1 MARASPAAAA
11 AGRDDG
17 PPHDRTL
24 LFAMVRLVNLTA
36 RPFQEGI
43 GRQHRLGLSE
53 WRVLAVLKSH
63 PGSAAIE
70 IAQHTGLDKMSVSRA
85 LASLQAA
92 GRVLRQPDPDDGRRA
107 LATLTPA
114 GSALYRSLRVP
125 ARAREEAVTGSLSVA
140 ERRLLMTLVQRMTAS
155 ALAADGQPP
164 ERGRRA
170 RPTPRAAR

>member
-1 MARASPAAAA
+1 MPRARAVAV
-11 AGRDDG
+11 GHDEG

-53 WRVLAVLKSH
+53 WRVLAVLHAH
-63 PGSAAIE
+63 PDSAAIE
-70 IAQHTGLDKMSVSRA
+70 IAQSTGLDKMSVSRA

-92 GRVLRQPDPDDGRRA
+92 GRVLRRPDPDDGRRA

-114 GSALYRSLRVP
+114 GAALYRSLRGP

-140 ERRLLMTLVQRMTAS
+140 ERRQLLALVLRMTAS
-155 ALAADGQPP
+155 VLAADGPATD
-164 ERGRRA
+164 RA
-170 RPTPRAAR
+170 R

>member
-1 MARASPAAAA
+1 MAPARPAP

-43 GRQHRLGLSE
+43 GRRHRLGLSE
-53 WRVLAVLKSH
+53 WRVLAVLHEH

-70 IAQHTGLDKMSVSRA
+70 IAQRTGLDKMSVSRA
-85 LASLQAA
+85 LGSLEAA
-92 GRVLRQPDPDDGRRA
+92 GRVARRPDPDDGRRA

-114 GSALYRSLRVP
+114 GRQLYRSLRGP
-125 ARAREEAVTGSLSVA
+125 AREREEAVTGALTSA
-140 ERRLLMTLVQRMTAS
+140 ERRRLTALVERMTAS
-155 ALAADGQPP
+155 VLAADGAPP
-164 ERGRRA
+164 DE
-170 RPTPRAAR
+170 PR

>member
-1 MARASPAAAA
+1 MARASAVAV
-11 AGRDDG
+11 GHDDG

-53 WRVLAVLKSH
+53 WRVLAVLHAH

-70 IAQHTGLDKMSVSRA
+70 IAQSTGLDKMSVSRA

-92 GRVLRQPDPDDGRRA
+92 GRVLRRPDPEDGRRA

-114 GSALYRSLRVP
+114 GAALYRSLRGP
-125 ARAREEAVTGSLSVA
+125 ARAREEAVTGSLSAA
-140 ERRLLMTLVQRMTAS
+140 ERRQLLALVHRMTAS
-155 ALAADGQPP
+155 VLAADGPATD
-164 ERGRRA
+164 RSR
-170 RPTPRAAR
+170 